1 VSAISSIV
9 TTPVRV
15 SIVVVVGGSV
25 VVVVGGA
32 VATGGGAVA
41 GTVVDAIVVVVVV
54 VVLLVVVVVVV
65 VLLVVVVVVGMV
77 VDGSTAA
84 ATATG
89 ACVVVGGVVVVG
101 GTVDDVEAIVD
112 ATVLPVAVCSE
123 PDSNKTPAMS
133 AIAAADTRLMIA
145 VGVNATVRTAGLVRD
160 GSRSRDVAAVV
171 VSGCRRDL
179 TRRVRTMPSDP
190 DRSPSDA
197 GVEAVSDRSEPCG
210 VVFVA
215 GVAA

>member
-1 VSAISSIV
+1 M
-9 TTPVRV
+9 
-15 SIVVVVGGSV
+15 VVVVGGSV

-41 GTVVDAIVVVVVV
+41 GTVVGAI
-54 VVLLVVVVVVV
+54 VVVVVVV

-112 ATVLPVAVCSE
+112 GTVLSVAVCSE

-133 AIAAADTRLMIA
+133 AIAAVDTRVMIT
-145 VGVNATVRTAGLVRD
+145 VGVNATVRTAGVGRD
-160 GSRSRDVAAVV
+160 GSRSRDVAADV
-171 VSGCRRDL
+171 VSGGRRDL
-179 TRRVRTMPSDP
+179 TSRVRTMLSDS

-197 GVEAVSDRSEPCG
+197 GVETVSDRSEPCD

-215 GVAA
+215 GAAA

>member
-1 VSAISSIV
+1 VSTISSIV

-25 VVVVGGA
+25 VVVVGG
-32 VATGGGAVA
+32 VVTTGGGAVA
-41 GTVVDAIVVVVVV
+41 GTVVGAIVVVVVV

-65 VLLVVVVVVGMV
+65 VLLVVVVVGTV
-77 VDGSTAA
+77 VDGSMAT

-101 GTVDDVEAIVD
+101 ATVDVVEAIVD
-112 ATVLPVAVCSE
+112 ATVLSVAVCSD
-123 PDSNKTPAMS
+123 PDSNKTPAMR
-133 AIAAADTRLMIA
+133 AIAAADTKVMITP
-145 VGVNATVRTAGLVRD
+145 GVNATVRTAGLVRD
-160 GSRSRDVAAVV
+160 GSRSRDVAAAV

-197 GVEAVSDRSEPCG
+197 GVETVSDRSEPCD

-215 GVAA
+215 GAAA